1 MPIET
6 LTDINDR
13 EFTNVAYYDDS
24 DDNVFKIGD
33 STEIDGGLRVSGDIT
48 AFATLT
54 WSDAKLK
61 DDVEPLQDCL
71 AKINQMQGV
80 SYTFKPSGKSQ
91 VGLIAQEVLDIIPE
105 VVELENDYYSVSYPN
120 LVAVL
125 IEAVK
130 ELSSRVEDLENK

>member
-80 SYTFKPSGKSQ
+80 SYTFKPSGKKQ

>member
-6 LTDINDR
+6 LTDVNGR
-13 EFTNVAYYDDS
+13 EFTNVGYFHN
-24 DDNVFKIGD
+24 NVFKLGD
-33 STEIDGGLRVSGDIT
+33 SAEITGALTVTGDIT
-48 AFATLT
+48 AFATLA
-54 WSDAKLK
+54 WSDARLK
-61 DDVEPLQDCL
+61 ENVEPLQDCL

-80 SYTFKPSGKSQ
+80 SYTFKPSGKKQ

-105 VVELENDYYSVSYPN
+105 VVELDNDYYSVSYPN

-130 ELSSRVEDLENK
+130 ELNSRVEDLERRVAE

>member
-91 VGLIAQEVLDIIPE
+91 VGLIAQEVLDIVPE

>member
-6 LTDINDR
+6 LTDVNGR
-13 EFTNVAYYDDS
+13 EFTNVAYLDGDI
-24 DDNVFKIGD
+24 FKVGN
-33 STEIDGGLRVSGDIT
+33 STEINGGLTVSGAIT

-54 WSDAKLK
+54 WSDARLK
-61 DDVEPLQDCL
+61 ENVEPLQDCL

-80 SYTFKPSGKSQ
+80 SYTFKPSGKKQ

-130 ELSSRVEDLENK
+130 ELNSRVEDLERRVAE